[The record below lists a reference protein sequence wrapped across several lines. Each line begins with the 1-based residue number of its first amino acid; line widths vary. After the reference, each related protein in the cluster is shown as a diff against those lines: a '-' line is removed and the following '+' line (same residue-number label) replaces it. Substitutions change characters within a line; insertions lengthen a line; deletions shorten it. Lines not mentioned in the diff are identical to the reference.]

1 VVAEHA
7 GEREHEVRRVR
18 AIAAEEAG
26 EFDRWLS
33 ERSVSDVIAELRAK
47 AESVRQECLW
57 LAERKLSED
66 ELATVA
72 YLLDLLVRKLLHD
85 PISAIRE
92 AAADGAEVD
101 LLAAAKRL
109 FGLEEDDAAKGDAR
123 PAGEAGAQPTLAG
136 GSHAG

>member
-1 VVAEHA
+1 
-7 GEREHEVRRVR
+7 VR
-18 AIAAEEAG
+18 AIVEEEAG

-33 ERSVSDVIAELRAK
+33 ERSVSDVISELRAK

-66 ELATVA
+66 ELPTVA

-85 PISAIRE
+85 PISAMRG
-92 AAADGAEVD
+92 AAADGLEAD

-109 FGLEEDDAAKGDAR
+109 FGLEEDSATE
-123 PAGEAGAQPTLAG
+123 GEAGPEPTLTG
-136 GSHAG
+136 GGHAG